1 MCYQKVY
8 IEDEIKDNL
17 NVFNNNG
24 FIVFNEN
31 LNLEEVLREDVVG
44 FDRELNEDDSID
56 CDDDV

>member
-1 MCYQKVY
+1 MY